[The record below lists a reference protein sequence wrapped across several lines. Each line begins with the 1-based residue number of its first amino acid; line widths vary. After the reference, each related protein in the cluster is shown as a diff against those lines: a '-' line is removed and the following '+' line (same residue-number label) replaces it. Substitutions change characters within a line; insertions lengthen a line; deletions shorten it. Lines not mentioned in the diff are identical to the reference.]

1 MWSRSREEVIG
12 FTISLSL
19 TTKDFLGAPSSMCM
33 DLWSGFLPMS
43 TLSIEPLSG
52 ITGRPEIVVQWSGSL
67 AVSINLWTKTIIGV
81 KNLSTL
87 YRALGAYEGKHQTKR
102 RLPN

>member
-1 MWSRSREEVIG
+1 
-12 FTISLSL
+12 
-19 TTKDFLGAPSSMCM
+19 MCA
-33 DLWSGFLPMS
+33 DLWSGLLPMS

-52 ITGRPEIVVQWSGSL
+52 ITGRPEIDVQWGCSL

-81 KNLSTL
+81 KNLSTQ
-87 YRALGAYEGKHQTKR
+87 YRALGAHEGKRQTKR